1 MFLLLQMKAFPAGC
15 PHVAVLT
22 YLICSIM
29 EPHPVLVTVATIDAY
44 LRAVSMCSSSGWGG
58 RPVLCTV
65 RVPVLVSDAVRSDGG
80 DGDGS

>member
-1 MFLLLQMKAFPAGC
+1 MTMN
-15 PHVAVLT
+15 
-22 YLICSIM
+22 S
-29 EPHPVLVTVATIDAY
+29 EPDSPRPTIDAY